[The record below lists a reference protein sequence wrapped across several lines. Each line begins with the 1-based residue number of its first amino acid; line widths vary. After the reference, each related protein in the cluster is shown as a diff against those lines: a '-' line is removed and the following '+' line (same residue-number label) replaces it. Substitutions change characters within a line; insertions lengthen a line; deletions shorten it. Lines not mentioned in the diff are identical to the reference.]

1 MKTVMTLLIAGAAL
15 VGVQAITAKPAE
27 AFGWCGSHGRAAC
40 TYRSYKPV
48 RAYRVVRSYKP
59 VRAVSR
65 RGCWW

>member
-1 MKTVMTLLIAGAAL
+1 MKAVMTLLIAGAAF

-27 AFGWCGSHGRAAC
+27 AFGWCGTHGRAAC
-40 TYRSYKPV
+40 APRSYKPV

-59 VRAVSR
+59 VRASR